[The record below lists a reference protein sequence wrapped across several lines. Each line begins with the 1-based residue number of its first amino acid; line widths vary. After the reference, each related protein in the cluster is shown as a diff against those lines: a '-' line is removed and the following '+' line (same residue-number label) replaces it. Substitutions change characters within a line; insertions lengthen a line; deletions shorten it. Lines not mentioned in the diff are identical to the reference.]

1 MNVLKDIGLV
11 YNTNSLK
18 PLQIEQLGEILPDQD
33 FIRVLEFGAGKSS
46 TLIFNSLKKKYKNIK
61 YVTYETNAKYAPKTE
76 GIEVRMHTRKELTLS
91 TISIPSNEKY
101 DLVIVDGPDGQDRK
115 YWYSLFVDN
124 VESGTIIHIDDA
136 FHFASFE
143 HEFLKSFP
151 NAEILY
157 EQGRENLHSDGSY
170 TGNKNCWITSK
181 L

>member
-76 GIEVRMHTRKELTLS
+76 GIEDRMHTRKERTDC
-91 TISIPSNEKY
+91 TISIPSNKKY
-101 DLVIVDGPDGQDRK
+101 IM
-115 YWYSLFVDN
+115 
-124 VESGTIIHIDDA
+124 
-136 FHFASFE
+136 
-143 HEFLKSFP
+143 
-151 NAEILY
+151 
-157 EQGRENLHSDGSY
+157 
-170 TGNKNCWITSK
+170 
-181 L
+181 